1 MALLDEIKGEI
12 LQRKEQAPV
21 QKTAAKPKGEKKP
34 KTKAEIEAYRQKM
47 IAKEEARYIKQQEA
61 APTSKPMPK
70 PAPKPKA
77 KKPAVQ
83 MGEAARPVQA
93 SKLAKPKPKPR
104 VAGPKQLKTIVLPNG
119 DSIVLFYVPGGAQ

>member
-12 LQRKEQAPV
+12 LQKKEQAPV
-21 QKTAAKPKGEKKP
+21 QKPAAKPKSEKKP

-47 IAKEEARYIKQQEA
+47 IAKEEARYIRQQEA
-61 APTSKPMPK
+61 APAPK
-70 PAPKPKA
+70 PALKPSPKPKA
-77 KKPAVQ
+77 KKPAAQ

-93 SKLAKPKPKPR
+93 SKLAKPKPKA
-104 VAGPKQLKTIVLPNG
+104 AGPRQLRTIVLPNG

>member
-12 LQRKEQAPV
+12 LQKKEQAPV
-21 QKTAAKPKGEKKP
+21 QKPAAKPKSEKKP

-47 IAKEEARYIKQQEA
+47 IAKEEARYIGQQEA
-61 APTSKPMPK
+61 APTPK
-70 PAPKPKA
+70 PALKPSPKPKG
-77 KKPAVQ
+77 KKPAAQ

-93 SKLAKPKPKPR
+93 SKLAKPKPKPK
-104 VAGPKQLKTIVLPNG
+104 VVGPKQLRTIALPNG